1 MYYTERFTCCTIAP
15 SNFFRCSRLDNL
27 QNLLSPAILFFTL
40 GMVAQ
45 LIRSDLKLPA
55 ELTKS
60 LTIYLLLSV
69 GIHGGIELSH
79 VNFSA
84 ALPSILVAIGLGV
97 TLPLVAYWVINR
109 VGNIDRLNAVAIASH
124 YGSVSAGT
132 FLTAIAFLESMH
144 IDYEKQPIIMLAIME
159 SPAILIGLILAAAVR
174 KKYIENQALVETNKQ
189 ALIKEAFTNGSIVLL
204 IGGLLIG
211 DIATEHSLKAIMP
224 FFDQLFIGVLC
235 VFLLAMGM
243 EAGKKLSDFKLAGK
257 FLVGFGVLMP
267 VFSGLFGV
275 ALGIYLLGFDVGGAT
290 LVGVLAASASYIAV
304 PPAMRM
310 AIPEANPSIY
320 LTLSLGVTFPFNV
333 IVGIPLFYHF
343 ANILL
348 KGFSS

>member
-1 MYYTERFTCCTIAP
+1 M
-15 SNFFRCSRLDNL
+15 FF
-27 QNLLSPAILFFTL
+27 AL

-45 LIRSDLKLPA
+45 LIRSDLKLPVD
-55 ELTKS
+55 LTKS

-79 VNFSA
+79 TNFGD
-84 ALPSILVAIGLGV
+84 ALPSILVALGLG
-97 TLPLVAYWVINR
+97 LIFPIIAYWVINR
-109 VGNIDRLNAVAIASH
+109 IGKIDRLNAVAIAAH

-132 FLTAIAFLESMH
+132 FLTAIAFLEGLN

-159 SPAILIGLILAAAVR
+159 SPAILIGLLLASTIR
-174 KKYIENQALVETNKQ
+174 KKYSNNITSVRTNKTE
-189 ALIKEAFTNGSIVLL
+189 LIKEAFTNGSIVLL

-211 DIATEHSLKAIMP
+211 DIATDKSLQAIMP
-224 FFDQLFIGVLC
+224 FFDQLFIGALC

-243 EAGKKLSDFKLAGK
+243 EAGKKLGEFKVAGK
-257 FLVGFGVLMP
+257 FLVFFGVLMP
-267 VFSGLFGV
+267 VFSGMFGV
-275 ALGIYLLGFDVGGAT
+275 MLGVYLLSFGVGGAT

-333 IVGIPLFYHF
+333 IVGIPLFYNF
-343 ANILL
+343 ANFLL
-348 KGFSS
+348 

>member
-1 MYYTERFTCCTIAP
+1 M
-15 SNFFRCSRLDNL
+15 FF
-27 QNLLSPAILFFTL
+27 AL

-55 ELTKS
+55 DLTKS

-69 GIHGGIELSH
+69 GIHGGIALAH
-79 VNFSA
+79 TNFGD
-84 ALPSILVAIGLGV
+84 ALPSILVALALGF
-97 TLPLVAYWVINR
+97 TFPIIAYWVINR
-109 VGNIDRLNAVAIASH
+109 VGKIDRLNAVAIAAH

-132 FLTAIAFLESMH
+132 FLTAIAFLEGLH

-159 SPAILIGLILAAAVR
+159 SPAILIGLVMASSVR
-174 KKYIENQALVETNKQ
+174 KKYGNSTTLVKTNK
-189 ALIKEAFTNGSIVLL
+189 AELIKEAFTNGSIVLL

-211 DIATEHSLKAIMP
+211 DIATDKSLKAIMP

-243 EAGKKLSDFKLAGK
+243 EAGKKLSEFKVAGK
-257 FLVGFGVLMP
+257 FLVFFGVLMP
-267 VFSGLFGV
+267 VFSGMLGV
-275 ALGIYLLGFDVGGAT
+275 MLGIYVLGFGVGGAT

-333 IVGIPLFYHF
+333 IVGIPFFYNF
-343 ANILL
+343 AKFLL
-348 KGFSS
+348 KGFSL